1 MEKNL
6 SDEDRKWCEDLLKKY
21 ESYDDDYPIM
31 LQLDGEDKEPMR
43 GMATIAKHILLSPK
57 YSYSMI

>member
-43 GMATIAKHILLSPK
+43 GMATIAKHILYGKL
-57 YSYSMI
+57 